1 MGELHF
7 VYYVKNK
14 VLHFRISDGRTGAE
28 PLYSA
33 TTKECIERLKIQL
46 CLHVSTTFEEIY

>member
-7 VYYVKNK
+7 IYYVQNK

-33 TTKECIERLKIQL
+33 TIKECIERLKIQL
-46 CLHVSTTFEEIY
+46 CLHVSTTFEKI